1 MLMLI
6 LFLIGALFL
15 TVATFQD
22 LKKGEIDNWIPF
34 FFAFVILGLKLVYSW
49 NFFLV
54 GLVGLIPFVILGI
67 VFFYGKLF
75 EGGDAKLLM
84 AMGSIIPLTES
95 LTFMINFLEIL
106 ILFVVIIALFR
117 VIFQKKTFKE
127 SFKEIR
133 IAPVF
138 LITYLVY
145 FLI

>member
-1 MLMLI
+1 MLMII

-15 TVATFQD
+15 IVATFQD
-22 LKKGEIDNWIPF
+22 IKKGEIDNWIPF
-34 FFAFVILGLKLVYSW
+34 FFAFVILGLKLVYSGT
-49 NFFLV
+49 FFLS
-54 GLVGLIPFVILGI
+54 GLIGLIPFVIIGI

-75 EGGDAKLLM
+75 EGGDAKLMM

-95 LTFMINFLEIL
+95 LTFLINFLAIL
-106 ILFVVIIALFR
+106 ILYVVIFALIR
-117 VIFQKKTFKE
+117 VTFQKKTFKE

>member
-1 MLMLI
+1 MTI

-15 TVATFQD
+15 IVATFQD
-22 LKKGEIDNWIPF
+22 LKKGEIDNWIPLSF
-34 FFAFVILGLKLVYSW
+34 VFVILGLKLVYSW
-49 NFFLV
+49 TFFLS
-54 GLVGLIPFVILGI
+54 GLIGLIPFVILGI

-84 AMGSIIPLTES
+84 AMGSIIPFTES
-95 LTFMINFLEIL
+95 LTFMINFLAIL
-106 ILFVVIIALFR
+106 VLFCLSIALFR
-117 VIFQKKTFKE
+117 VIFKKKTIKE